1 MIKFLKPQWKTE
13 KNKDIFKSVGFKIKR
28 EMNTLRFI
36 TAGNV
41 DDGKSTLI
49 GRLLYDSDSIH
60 TDQLGVLKQQTKQ
73 EGVEVDLSLITDGL
87 RAEREQGITI
97 DVAYKYFSTQKR
109 KFIIA
114 DAPGHEQYTRNMI
127 TGASNSDLIIILVDA
142 RKGITE
148 QTKRH
153 ASIGS
158 LMGIKK
164 AILAINKIDLV
175 DYSEAIFTQ
184 IRNDFEQIK
193 SELNYDEIY
202 YIPVSALVGDNI
214 VTKSSATP
222 WYIGKA
228 LLETLETIKVD
239 SAIDL
244 ESRFQVQWV
253 IRPKDDE
260 NHDYRGFSGLVLSGS
275 YSIGDKVKV
284 LPAQLET
291 TIVKIEK
298 NLEIIDT
305 AKAGDNVV
313 LHFEHN
319 IDISRGDTVVLSN
332 HLPRES
338 NQIDTWVS
346 WLDNAPLQ
354 LGKTYLLQHRFKK
367 VRVKVQSVNQKWNIN
382 DWKFVPSEEI
392 KLNDIAQIT
401 VKVNQPLYFDAFDKN
416 SKSGNAILIDETSF
430 NTVGA
435 LMFL

>member
-1 MIKFLKPQWKTE
+1 
-13 KNKDIFKSVGFKIKR
+13 
-28 EMNTLRFI
+28 MNTLRFI

-60 TDQLGVLKQQTKQ
+60 TDQLGVLQKQTKQ
-73 EGVEVDLSLITDGL
+73 EGVAIDLSLITDGL

-97 DVAYKYFSTQKR
+97 DVAYKYFSTKKR

-158 LMGIKK
+158 LMGLKK
-164 AILAINKIDLV
+164 VIIAVNKIDLQN
-175 DYSEAIFTQ
+175 YSEVVFNQ
-184 IRNDFEQIK
+184 IKADFEAIK
-193 SELNYDEIY
+193 SELNYNEIS

-214 VTKSSATP
+214 VTKSQNTS
-222 WYIGKA
+222 WYQGKA
-228 LLETLETIKVD
+228 LLETLEDIEIETTVN
-239 SAIDL
+239 L

-253 IRPKDDE
+253 IRPKDE
-260 NHDYRGFSGLVLSGS
+260 VNHDYRGYAGLVLSGS
-275 YSIGDKVKV
+275 YKVGDEITI
-284 LPAQLET
+284 LPARIT
-291 TIVKIEK
+291 TKIVKIEN
-298 NLEIIDT
+298 NLETIDV

-313 LHFEHN
+313 LHFENN
-319 IDISRGDTVVLSN
+319 IDISRGDTIVLSN
-332 HLPRES
+332 QLPTES
-338 NQIDTWVS
+338 NQINTWIS
-346 WLDNAPLQ
+346 WLDNAQLQ
-354 LGKTYLLQHRFKK
+354 LGKTYLLQHRFKN
-367 VRVKVQSVNQKWNIN
+367 VRVKIQSINQKWNIN
-382 DWKFVPSEEI
+382 EWQFTPTEEI

-401 VKVNQPLYFDAFDKN
+401 LKTNQPLFFDAFDKN
-416 SKSGNAILIDETSF
+416 AKSGNAILIDETTF

-435 LMFL
+435 LMFLEN

>member
-1 MIKFLKPQWKTE
+1 
-13 KNKDIFKSVGFKIKR
+13 
-28 EMNTLRFI
+28 MNTLRFI

-60 TDQLGVLKQQTKQ
+60 TDQLGVLQKQTKQ
-73 EGVEVDLSLITDGL
+73 EGVEIDLSLITDGL

-97 DVAYKYFSTQKR
+97 DVAYKYFSTKKR

-164 AILAINKIDLV
+164 AIIAVNKIDLLN
-175 DYSEAIFTQ
+175 YSETIFNQ
-184 IRNDFEQIK
+184 IKADLEAIK
-193 SELNYDEIY
+193 SELNYNEIS

-214 VTKSSATP
+214 VTRSENTP
-222 WYIGKA
+222 WYQGKA
-228 LLETLETIKVD
+228 LLETLEDIEIETTLN
-239 SAIDL
+239 L
-244 ESRFQVQWV
+244 ESRVQVQWV
-253 IRPKDDE
+253 IRPKDGV
-260 NHDYRGFSGLVLSGS
+260 NHDYRGYAGLVLSGS
-275 YSIGDKVKV
+275 YKVGDEITI
-284 LPAQLET
+284 LPAKMT
-291 TIVKIEK
+291 TKIVKIEN
-298 NLEIIDT
+298 NLNATDV

-313 LHFEHN
+313 LHFENN
-319 IDISRGDTVVLSN
+319 IDVSRGDTVVLSN
-332 HLPRES
+332 QLPTES
-338 NQIDTWVS
+338 NQINTWIS
-346 WLDNAPLQ
+346 WLDNAQLQ
-354 LGKTYLLQHRFKK
+354 LGKTYLLQHRFKN
-367 VRVKVQSVNQKWNIN
+367 VRVKVQSINQKWNIN
-382 DWKFVPSEEI
+382 EWQFTPAVEI

-401 VKVNQPLYFDAFDKN
+401 LKTNQPLFFDAFDRN
-416 SKSGNAILIDETSF
+416 AKSGNAILIDETTF

-435 LMFL
+435 LMFLEN